1 MSTIKQN
8 IINALS
14 AKFSAPEAKALSRLI
29 DERIR
34 EVAFELVK
42 KNLRITGSDPYAGLQ
57 WNKQNLELATFKDS
71 KHLKPEVETEEQKR
85 FRECWLDFALVDK
98 GGK

>member
-8 IINALS
+8 IINALA
-14 AKFSAPEAKALSRLI
+14 AKFSEPEAKALSRLI

-34 EVAFELVK
+34 EVTFELVK
-42 KNLRITGSDPYAGLQ
+42 ENLRITGNDPYAGLQ

-71 KHLKPEVETEEQKR
+71 KHLNPEVESDEQKR
-85 FRECWLDFALVDK
+85 FCAFWLDFAIVDR

>member
-8 IINALS
+8 IINALA
-14 AKFSAPEAKALSRLI
+14 AKFSEPEAKALSRLI

-34 EVAFELVK
+34 EVTFDLVK
-42 KNLRITGSDPYAGLQ
+42 ENLHITGSDPYAGLQ

-71 KHLKPEVETEEQKR
+71 KHLNPEVETEEQKL
-85 FRECWLDFALVDK
+85 FRNCWLDFAIVDK